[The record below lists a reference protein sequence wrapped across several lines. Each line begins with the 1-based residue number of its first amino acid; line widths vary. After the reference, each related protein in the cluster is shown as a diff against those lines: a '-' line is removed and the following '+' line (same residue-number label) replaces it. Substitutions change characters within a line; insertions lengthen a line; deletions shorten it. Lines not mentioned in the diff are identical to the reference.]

1 MKEILTKEVADAILN
16 ASEELK
22 KAQIFEGNTQRPFS
36 VQTIT
41 LSLDTAKL
49 STDPLR
55 IGFPF
60 RSFFVADATDTSVS
74 LYMKTGAR
82 DEIQSAFPFKKND
95 SWTSSIPISEAYI
108 YWAAQSGKTVTIVF
122 FTDAEFKSGSQIS
135 ITSGGVAISEG
146 DSTTAIARVVLS
158 AATAGIIAPADSLRK
173 VTIIQ
178 NKTGADLYVGG
189 TSAVTNS
196 GATEGI
202 KIPNDGIIYWR
213 NTANLHGYSVAGG
226 NVHYFTER

>member
-1 MKEILTKEVADAILN
+1 MREIMTKEVSDAILN
-16 ASEELK
+16 MSEELK
-22 KAQIFEGNTQRPFS
+22 KASIFEASTQRPFS

-41 LSLDTAKL
+41 LALDTAKL
-49 STDPLR
+49 ATDPLR

-74 LYMKTGAR
+74 LTMKVNAR
-82 DEIQSAFPFKKND
+82 DEIQSGFPFKKND
-95 SWTSSIPISEAYI
+95 SWTSSIPVSEAYI
-108 YWAAQSGKTVTIVF
+108 YWSAQSGKTATIVF
-122 FTDAEFKSGSQIS
+122 FTDAEFKSGSQIAVQ
-135 ITSGGVAISEG
+135 SGGVTISEG
-146 DSTTAIARVVLS
+146 SSTTAIARVTLA
-158 AATAGIIAPADSLRK
+158 AATAGIIAPADSLRI

-202 KIPNDGIIYWR
+202 KIPADGIIYWK